1 MRPPLDVGSVE
12 GRVAARIARQEIF
25 AKRPNPLL
33 SFVIDESV
41 SRRPIGGRGV
51 PRAQLE
57 QILSVGQKR
66 TVEIQVMPLGSEEHA
81 GLAGPFTLI
90 ETAEGR
96 RIAYLEVQN
105 VSQVHTDRRLVK
117 GLAW

>member
-1 MRPPLDVGSVE
+1 MFTRTSAVPGLLQTEEYARAVFGTMRPPLDVGSVE

-51 PRAQLE
+51 PRA
-57 QILSVGQKR
+57 VGANP
-66 TVEIQVMPLGSEEHA
+66 VG
-81 GLAGPFTLI
+81 G
-90 ETAEGR
+90 AE
-96 RIAYLEVQN
+96 AY
-105 VSQVHTDRRLVK
+105 
-117 GLAW
+117 G